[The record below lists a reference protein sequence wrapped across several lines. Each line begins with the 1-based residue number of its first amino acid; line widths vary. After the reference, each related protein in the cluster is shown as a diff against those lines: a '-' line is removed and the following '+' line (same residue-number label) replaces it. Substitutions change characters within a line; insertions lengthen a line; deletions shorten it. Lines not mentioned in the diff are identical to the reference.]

1 MTERE
6 TERLLSCGHSSHW
19 QAYRNP
25 VDPRSER
32 HCLFCEVERLLAEV
46 ARLRTLG
53 NDVAVGRTKVAW
65 GWDAEKKCM
74 GYWLLPLSGR
84 FSDVKGPSKPTA
96 IEAIEAAEQCEGK

>member
-6 TERLLSCGHSSHW
+6 TERLLSCGHASHW

-53 NDVAVGRTKVAW
+53 NDVAVGRKKVAW

-74 GYWLLPLSGR
+74 GYWLLPPSGR
-84 FSDVKGPSKPTA
+84 LSDVKGPSKPTA
-96 IEAIEAAEQCEGK
+96 IEAIEAIKIEE